1 MCGKKKRFP
10 VRERRRGRTKEGR
23 RSSVRVSLT
32 ADTRPAEGLPLVQI
46 WSQTSSSSW
55 CWCWCWNTNS
65 WCVRVWTLKRSTD
78 SGSHR
83 KEIDPVRPPLAP
95 WRMLKLKDPMMD
107 FCDVP
112 SLGLWLQSFIFDLN
126 MKKMSAEVSC
136 SQRRNE
142 NLGLTSRFFSCSFC
156 ELVSVVGVL
165 CGQWSKQT
173 DLRSGWSDPDWSS
186 VWAASPDHKPFYFL
200 LKTRPKQRRRD
211 RREIRFLCLK
221 KPFVCQIYW
230 FIFQLKNTLLDD
242 IKKIQ
247 NFSRPV
253 LPSWPSFDLRQPRVF
268 VESRKTWS
276 AAK

>member
-1 MCGKKKRFP
+1 MVCSGLDVKTQHRF
-10 VRERRRGRTKEGR
+10 RKSSEGDWPR
-23 RSSVRVSLT
+23 QTSFSSV
-32 ADTRPAEGLPLVQI
+32 
-46 WSQTSSSSW
+46 
-55 CWCWCWNTNS
+55 TN
-65 WCVRVWTLKRSTD
+65 VEAKRCN
-78 SGSHR
+78 
-83 KEIDPVRPPLAP
+83 E
-95 WRMLKLKDPMMD
+95 D

-126 MKKMSAEVSC
+126 MKKMSAEVSR

-211 RREIRFLCLK
+211 RREIRFLYLK
-221 KPFVCQIYW
+221 KPFVCQIDW
-230 FIFQLKNTLLDD
+230 FKFQLKNTLLDD

-247 NFSRPV
+247 KKILDKCCLHGLHLIYDNLEFLSSLERPGALQNKSLRLCVGDETSSMNDHSFFFS
-253 LPSWPSFDLRQPRVF
+253 SKYWTYWFDVCHCA
-268 VESRKTWS
+268 V
-276 AAK
+276 